1 MAIKKSKYFFEEGF
15 IETLGEVTEEKYK
28 SLPTN
33 DKLKYVGKKIP
44 RYDGFQKVSGKAK
57 YTFDIKLPNLAY
69 ARILG
74 SPYPNAKII
83 SIDDTKARKLKG
95 VIDIIHKNNSKAIS
109 WYGENG
115 NLFDENVK
123 HEGDEVACVV
133 AETEAIAKAA
143 LELIQV
149 QYEELGF
156 SVTTKESL
164 GENSYKIYDSGNIR
178 KGKPDEYERGDVD
191 KGFEESDIIIEDTF
205 TTQVVIHNPTEVHCS
220 AVKWDDDKLT
230 VWDSTQGIF
239 SVRGKIAEA
248 LEIPEEKVE
257 VIKEYM
263 GGGFGSKL
271 EAGKYSVMAALLSK
285 KINRPIRVT
294 LDRKQM
300 NLSVGNRPDSIQN
313 LKVGVKKNGKL
324 MAMTHD
330 AKAAVGAYPTG
341 GGCSWPF
348 KTMYNCPNVKTLD
361 YSVITNTGKARPFR
375 APGHVQGVF
384 GLDSIID
391 DAAEK
396 IGMDPL
402 EFRLINYAE
411 KDQVWGA
418 EYTSKLLREAYKA
431 GAEKIGWD
439 RRNKKAGS
447 GKGYIKRGM
456 GMASQIWWGG
466 GSPPAHANIEITK
479 EGKITVYSGTQDIGT
494 GTYTIISQ
502 VASEILEIP
511 IEKIKVV
518 LGNTAIAPYAPGS
531 GGSTT
536 APSVTPA
543 VRDAAEKMKKQLVSA
558 ASAILEVKEEGLY
571 YSDGEIFTKDKSKKI
586 NFVDVV
592 KNLNDDSIITKGSRE
607 ENLEGFIT
615 QSFGAQFAE
624 VEVDT
629 LTGFVKVLKI
639 VAAHDIGRTLNRQT
653 LENQFHGGIMQGL
666 GFALMEERIMDVDY
680 GKMLNANMHEYK
692 IPTMLDVPE
701 IDVIIV
707 SESDDRANNMG
718 VKGIGEPAIIPTA
731 GAIAN
736 AVYNAIGVRI
746 KSLPIT
752 PDKILNSL
760 EGI

>member
-15 IETLGEVTEEKYK
+15 IETIGEVTDEKYK
-28 SLPTN
+28 SLPEN
-33 DKLKYVGKKIP
+33 DKLKYIGKKVP
-44 RYDGFQKVSGKAK
+44 RYDGYSKVSGKAK
-57 YTFDIKLPNLAY
+57 YTFDIKLPNMAY
-69 ARILG
+69 AKILG
-74 SPYPNAKII
+74 SPYPNAKIK
-83 SIDDTKARKLKG
+83 SIDDTKARKIKG
-95 VIDIIHKNNSKAIS
+95 VIDIIHKNNTEAIP
-109 WYGENG
+109 WYGDNG
-115 NLFDENVK
+115 NLFDANVK

-133 AETEAIAKAA
+133 AETEAIAEAA
-143 LELIQV
+143 LKLIQV

-156 SVTTKESL
+156 SVTAEESIQ
-164 GENSYKIYDSGNIR
+164 ENAYKIYDSGNIR
-178 KGKPDEYERGDVD
+178 NGKPDEYERGDVN
-191 KGFEESDIIIEDTF
+191 KGFEESDVIVEDTF
-205 TTQVVIHNPTEVHCS
+205 TTEVVIHNPTEVHCS
-220 AVKWDDDKLT
+220 VVNWKGDILT
-230 VWDSTQGIF
+230 VYDSTQGVF
-239 SVRGKIAEA
+239 SIRGKIAEA
-248 LEIPEEKVE
+248 FEIPEEKVE

-285 KINRPIRVT
+285 KIKRPISIT
-294 LDRKQM
+294 LDRKLM
-300 NLSVGNRPDSIQN
+300 NLSVGNRPDSIQH
-313 LKVGVKKNGKL
+313 LKVGVKNNGML

-341 GGCSWPF
+341 GGCSWPL
-348 KTMYNCPNVKTLD
+348 KTMYKCPNVKTLD

-418 EYTSKLLREAYKA
+418 EYTTKLLREAYKA
-431 GAEKIGWD
+431 GAEKIGWH
-439 RRNKKAGS
+439 RRNKIAGS
-447 GKGYIKRGM
+447 CKGYIKRGI

-466 GSPPAHANIEITK
+466 GSPPAHANLEITK
-479 EGKITVYSGTQDIGT
+479 EGKITVYSGTQDLGT
-494 GTYTIISQ
+494 GTYTIIAQ
-502 VASEILEIP
+502 VASEILEFP
-511 IEKIKVV
+511 INKIKVV
-518 LGNTAIAPYAPGS
+518 LGNTAIAPYAPSS

-543 VRDAAEKMKKQLVSA
+543 VRDAAEKMKKQLLSA
-558 ASAILEVKEEGLY
+558 AAAILEVKEEELN
-571 YSDGEIFTKDKSKKI
+571 YSEGEIFTKDKTKKI
-586 NFVDVV
+586 NFIEVI
-592 KNLNDDSIITKGSRE
+592 KNLSDDSIITKGSRE

-692 IPTMLDVPE
+692 VPTMLDVPE

-707 SESDDRANNMG
+707 SESDDKANNMG

-760 EGI
+760 ERV